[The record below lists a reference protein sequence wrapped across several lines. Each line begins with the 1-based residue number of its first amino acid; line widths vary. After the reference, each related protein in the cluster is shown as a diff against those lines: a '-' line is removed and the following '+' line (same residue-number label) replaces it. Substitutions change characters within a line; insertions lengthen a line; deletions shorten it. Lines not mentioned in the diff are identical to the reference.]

1 MNIKIGTEIKMPF
14 SPIQHKNKTG
24 DQCVIVDIQDD
35 VVFVKRFSS
44 KTKKWNKYPTKVDRL
59 FVEKLINEEYSP

>member
-35 VVFVKRFSS
+35 VV
-44 KTKKWNKYPTKVDRL
+44 L
-59 FVEKLINEEYSP
+59 